1 MGTVCWPY
9 REPELAGGQQGWSCC
24 WDTGVPPSHSP
35 CLGTAGTLS
44 PGTLRPCQPR

>member
-24 WDTGVPPSHSP
+24 WDTGVPPLVVPAQGQRKPSH
-35 CLGTAGTLS
+35 
-44 PGTLRPCQPR
+44 QEE